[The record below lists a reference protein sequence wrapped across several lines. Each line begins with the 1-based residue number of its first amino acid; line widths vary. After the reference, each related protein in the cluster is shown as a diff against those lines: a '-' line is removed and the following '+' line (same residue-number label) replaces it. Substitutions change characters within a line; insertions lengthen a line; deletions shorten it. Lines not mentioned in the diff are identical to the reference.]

1 MSKVS
6 NPSAEVSSEANE
18 ASQPAVKAAYI
29 KEAIEILRSPRGD
42 AKRILKVAKE
52 LNKHDEFGYAW
63 RILAKALTLP
73 GIQNEPEYV
82 EIVQRTALATYK
94 DVNLPLEKRLDDAL
108 TILKNRAGLTD
119 NDGRITSRDKE
130 TLGLAGAIWKRKWEA
145 DNRREHLEESFRF
158 YERAYKEEPAK
169 EYADEGYTGVN
180 ADQGYTAINAAYVSD
195 MLGYL
200 EARTEPDSD
209 VVKKRRA
216 DARAIRE
223 RIVAEVPRLIEPPL
237 ADKKPL
243 SKFVKSN
250 ADFKKYWFFY
260 STVGE
265 AHFGLGNYDEAIE
278 WLVTK
283 PEAAGA
289 EPSGWEFETTARQ
302 LAGLARI
309 QIAASPSGS
318 EFEQETPW
326 LKFQEFL
333 TRSKWA
339 GPGGVSSRAV
349 RRGFEGKVGLA
360 LSGGGFRASLFH
372 IGVLAR
378 LAELDVLR
386 RVEVISCV
394 SGGSIVGAHYY
405 LEVQDLLRR
414 RRDEEITPQDYVE
427 IVWRVAE
434 RFVAGVQRNIRVR
447 VAASLAAN
455 LKMVFKPGYTRT
467 LRLGELYEEELYSRV
482 DDRRG
487 DEKKKPRY
495 MHELIIHPLLGER
508 GGRPEYWTEFKP
520 KFHNWRRQAKAPIL
534 VLNAATLNTGHNW
547 QFTAT
552 YMGESPASIHT
563 EIDSVYRLRRKSYT
577 DEPDTQGKPQKVRL
591 GAAVAASSCVP
602 VLFEPLVLEDA
613 YQRRDGGDGGGSHDV
628 SVRLVDGGVC
638 DNQGVASLLE
648 QDCNI
653 LLVSDG
659 SGQIEPADTPG
670 TAALAVAGRSNGVLQ
685 ARIRGTQYRE
695 LDARHRSSF
704 LRGLMFVHLKKDLD
718 NSPVDWKGCPP
729 YLTIAPPYAT
739 EDLTGYGVP
748 KDIQK
753 RLARIRTDLDTFCD
767 LESFALMTSGYLMT
781 KVGYDEAFGRPPE
794 ETPTVNWNFLRVA
807 EVMKNTGNVYREERA
822 YLDRVLDAGSGLAF
836 KVWKLSPG
844 LKTVSRIAVALAFVV
859 ALAALALAVWTFP
872 DWRHAAVVSPEK
884 LKSAGE
890 LVTFGLIAAAV
901 VALLVAA
908 LLVYVAGR
916 VVGVT
921 KWADTLAG
929 KIVGVLLV
937 FLGYPA
943 AKIHLWFFEDRY
955 KKCGSLERIVGPAP
969 DAAAGASPTPQA
981 AD

>member
-6 NPSAEVSSEANE
+6 NPSAEVSSESGAM
-18 ASQPAVKAAYI
+18 STPAAKAAYVRD
-29 KEAIEILRSPRGD
+29 AVEILRVPGGD

-108 TILKNRAGLTD
+108 TILTRRAGLTD
-119 NDGRITSRDKE
+119 GDGRITSNDRE

-169 EYADEGYTGVN
+169 ELADRGYTGVN
-180 ADQGYTAINAAYVSD
+180 TDQGYAAINAAYVSD

-200 EARTEPDSD
+200 ESKTDPDSD
-209 VVKKRRA
+209 VVRKRRA

-223 RIVAEVPRLIEPPL
+223 RIVAEVPWLIEPPL
-237 ADKKPL
+237 SDKKPL
-243 SKFVKSN
+243 GKRESN
-250 ADFKKYWFFY
+250 AKFRKDWFFY
-260 STVGE
+260 GTVGE

-283 PEAAGA
+283 PEEAGA

-302 LAGLARI
+302 LASLARV
-309 QIAASPSGS
+309 QIAAEPSGK

-333 TRSKWA
+333 TKSKWA

-349 RRGFEGKVGLA
+349 RRGFEGKTGLA

-405 LEVQDLLRR
+405 LEVQNLLRR
-414 RRDEEITPQDYVE
+414 KRDEEITPQDYVE
-427 IVWRVAE
+427 IVGRVAE
-434 RFVAGVQRNIRVR
+434 RFVEGVQRNIRVR
-447 VAASLAAN
+447 VAASFASN

-482 DDRRG
+482 DDRHG
-487 DEKKKPRY
+487 VEKKKPRY

-508 GGRPEYWTEFKP
+508 GGVKEFWREFRPKL
-520 KFHNWRRQAKAPIL
+520 HNWRRQAKAPIL

-602 VLFEPLVLEDA
+602 VLFEPVVLEDA
-613 YQRRDGGDGGGSHDV
+613 YQRSDGGDGGSNYDV

-718 NSPVDWKGCPP
+718 NSPIDWKGCPP
-729 YLTIAPPYAT
+729 YLTIAPPYDAA
-739 EDLTGYGVP
+739 DLTSYGVP
-748 KDIQK
+748 KDVQK

-781 KVGYDEAFGRPPE
+781 KVGYGEAFGKPPE
-794 ETPTVNWNFLRVA
+794 EAPTANWKFLRVA

-844 LKTVSRIAVALAFVV
+844 LKTVSRVAVALAAVV

-872 DWRHAAVVSPEK
+872 DWRHAAVISPEK

-890 LVTFGLIAAAV
+890 LLTFGLVVTAFVAV
-901 VALLVAA
+901 VVAA

-921 KWADTLAG
+921 RWADTLAG
-929 KIVGVLLV
+929 KIVSVLLV
-937 FLGYPA
+937 LLGYPV

-955 KKCGSLERIVGPAP
+955 KKCGSLERVVGPQTT
-969 DAAAGASPTPQA
+969 AAAGASQTPQT